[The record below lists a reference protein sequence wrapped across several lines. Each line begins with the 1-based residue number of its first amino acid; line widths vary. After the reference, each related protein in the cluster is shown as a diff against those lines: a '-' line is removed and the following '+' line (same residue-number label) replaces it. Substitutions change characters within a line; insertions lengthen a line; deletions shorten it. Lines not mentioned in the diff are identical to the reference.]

1 MLEDG
6 LLLRCSLGTF
16 DTGCNLWENGAT
28 SAGEGVVE
36 FPHIPICQQCDRWE
50 GALLDGEEA
59 FGKNMAAP
67 GPKGTLRW

>member
-1 MLEDG
+1 M
-6 LLLRCSLGTF
+6 
-16 DTGCNLWENGAT
+16 
-28 SAGEGVVE
+28 VE
-36 FPHIPICQQCDRWE
+36 FPHIPICQQRDRWE